1 MNALGMAWRKGGTM
15 WGKNFWTTL
24 GRAFTRQGSGSRLWS
39 VCALLLL
46 VCTQQAF
53 AQSALSVTKSS
64 NGPWTVGQPGTAYTL
79 TVTNGGVSPTSGTI
93 TVRDQLPSGVGIR
106 PITGFTAATGWTCSY
121 SDEAA
126 QSATTIVPTTGMV
139 VTCTSTTAIAAGGLV
154 VLTIPVVVTS
164 AAPASVVNHASVGGG
179 GDPFNGGTA
188 PAAGTSCVDPAH
200 CASATTSVTASP
212 AAPASC
218 PAGTPANLLA
228 SAFSEGMFDNNVAQ
242 TRNATL
248 IATAGN
254 YRLGTGPGGRYIVD
268 MRWRWG
274 PGFPLPSSASVMT
287 LRVNGTDYATLT
299 TQAGFAGYG
308 TLVALNGAT
317 LFGSTTTME
326 TNRQSLEN
334 IWITLPAGVTTVNSV
349 QIGFVAGNTSDDITF
364 NVLNVLACP
373 APADLSVTQTNT
385 PTQGPN
391 DLPSDLY
398 VPGETRTYTI
408 VVTNNSTTYTAQGV
422 TVTDPI
428 PPGVT
433 GTVSWT
439 CTPTSGGAT
448 CGTASGS
455 GALVDPGLTLPP
467 GAVATYTVTMT
478 VPPGYTGGLTATAT
492 ATPPAWIVDGTP
504 ANNTATDSD
513 LSVARVTVSKVSQG
527 GTGTF
532 SFTGSNGIG
541 AQTLTTTVA
550 GTAVSGTPQVLAAAS
565 TTTTVSESV
574 PPIGYALSGISCT
587 GLAGGTATPDLAT
600 RTVTLDAAATAAGAN
615 ITCTFTN
622 TAIPGA
628 DLTIVKTGSAASV
641 RTGGVVSYTLT
652 AGNNGPG
659 AANGAVIRDVPGV
672 GLDCTTPSPTAT
684 CSASGGAACPAAT
697 VPVANLQGPGGVT
710 IPTLPVGGSVV
721 ITLQCLVTATGLP

>member
-1 MNALGMAWRKGGTM
+1 MAEHPSIPHC
-15 WGKNFWTTL
+15 
-24 GRAFTRQGSGSRLWS
+24 RAFKRPGAWSRLWW
-39 VCALLLL
+39 VFALLLAGFG
-46 VCTQQAF
+46 QQAH
-53 AQSALSVTKSS
+53 AQSALSVTKASS
-64 NGPWTVGQPGTAYTL
+64 GPWTVGQPAAAYTL
-79 TVTNGGVSPTSGTI
+79 TVTNGGVSPTAGTI
-93 TVRDQLPSGVGIR
+93 TVRDQLPSGIGIR
-106 PITGFTAATGWTCSY
+106 PATGFTAATGWTCSY

-126 QSATTIVPTTGMV
+126 QSATTIVPATGMV
-139 VTCTSTTAIAAGGLV
+139 ITCTSTTAIAVGGTA

-164 AAPASVVNHASVGGG
+164 TAPGSVVNYASIGGG

-188 PAAGTSCVDPAH
+188 PTAGASCVDPAH
-200 CASATTSVTASP
+200 CASTTTSVTASP

-228 SAFSEGMFDNNVAQ
+228 TAFSEGMFDNNVTQ
-242 TRNATL
+242 TRTATL

-274 PGFPLPSSASVMT
+274 PGFPLPSNASTLT
-287 LRVNGTDYATLT
+287 LRVNGIDYASLT
-299 TQAGFAGYG
+299 TQPGYAGYG
-308 TLVALNGAT
+308 TLLALNGAT

-326 TNRQSLEN
+326 TNRQSLEA
-334 IWITLPAGVTTVNSV
+334 IWVTLPAGVTTVNSV
-349 QIGFVAGNTSDDITF
+349 QIGFVAGSTADDITF

-373 APADLSVTQTNT
+373 APADLSITQTNT
-385 PTQGPN
+385 PVQGPN
-391 DLPSDLY
+391 DLPSDQY
-398 VPGETRTYTI
+398 VPGETRTYTV
-408 VVTNNSTTYTAQGV
+408 VVTNTSTTYTAQGV

-433 GTVSWT
+433 GPISWT

-448 CGTASGS
+448 CGAASGS
-455 GALVDPGLTLPP
+455 GALVDPALTLPP

-513 LSVARVTVSKVSQG
+513 LGVPRVTVSKVSQG

-550 GTAVSGTPQVLAAAS
+550 GTAVSGTPQVLTAAS
-565 TTTTVSESV
+565 TATTVTESV

-600 RTVTLDAAATAAGAN
+600 RTVTLDAAATAPGAN
-615 ITCTFTN
+615 IVCTFTN

-628 DLTIVKTGSAASV
+628 DLSIVKIGSAASV

-659 AANGAVIRDVPGV
+659 AANGAVIRDVPGT
-672 GLDCTTPSPTAT
+672 GLDCTTPSPTAS
-684 CSASGGAACPAAT
+684 CSASGGAACPGAT
-697 VPVANLQGPGGVT
+697 VPVVNLQGPGGVT
-710 IPTLPVGGSVV
+710 IPTLPAGGGIV
-721 ITLQCLVTATGLP
+721 ITLQCLVTANGLP